1 MTKAIRKLSL
11 SPFAHHTLTK
21 LKNDPIADTFILD
34 HAFTLFVWSSFRTMN
49 VKNILK
55 LIVSIVVCQLA
66 GMIGALATSA
76 SIQTWYVT
84 LNKPFFTPPNWL
96 FAPVWLTLYTL
107 MGISLFLVWRLGV
120 QDPHAQIALALF
132 GIQLLLN
139 AFWSIAFFGLRS
151 PLAGL
156 SIILALWIAIAAT
169 IVKFLPLS
177 KPAGLL
183 LLPYILWVTIAAA
196 LNVAIVLLN

>member
-1 MTKAIRKLSL
+1 M
-11 SPFAHHTLTK
+11 
-21 LKNDPIADTFILD
+21 D
-34 HAFTLFVWSSFRTMN
+34 
-49 VKNILK
+49 VKDILK
-55 LIVSIVVCQLA
+55 LIASIFVCQLA
-66 GMIGALATSA
+66 GMIGAVATSA

-120 QDPHAQIALALF
+120 HDRHVQIALAIF

-156 SIILALWIAIAAT
+156 SVILILWIAIAAT

-183 LLPYILWVTIAAA
+183 LIPYILWVSIAAA

>member
-1 MTKAIRKLSL
+1 M
-11 SPFAHHTLTK
+11 
-21 LKNDPIADTFILD
+21 D
-34 HAFTLFVWSSFRTMN
+34 
-49 VKNILK
+49 VKDILK
-55 LIVSIVVCQLA
+55 VIASIFVCQLA
-66 GMIGALATSA
+66 GMIGAVATSA

-120 QDPHAQIALALF
+120 HDRHVKMALALF
-132 GIQLLLN
+132 GVQLLLN

-156 SIILALWIAIAAT
+156 LVILMLWIAIAAT

-183 LLPYILWVTIAAA
+183 LLPYILWVSIAAA

>member
-1 MTKAIRKLSL
+1 M
-11 SPFAHHTLTK
+11 
-21 LKNDPIADTFILD
+21 D
-34 HAFTLFVWSSFRTMN
+34 
-49 VKNILK
+49 VKDILK
-55 LIVSIVVCQLA
+55 VIASIVVCQLA
-66 GMIGALATSA
+66 GVIGALATSSA
-76 SIQTWYVT
+76 IQTWYVT

-120 QDPHAQIALALF
+120 HDRPVQIALSLF
-132 GIQLLLN
+132 GVQLLLN

-156 SIILALWIAIAAT
+156 LVILMLWIAIAAT
-169 IVKFLPLS
+169 ISKFLPLS

-183 LLPYILWVTIAAA
+183 LIPYILWVTIAAA
-196 LNVAIVLLN
+196 LNLAIVLLN

>member
-1 MTKAIRKLSL
+1 MA
-11 SPFAHHTLTK
+11 
-21 LKNDPIADTFILD
+21 
-34 HAFTLFVWSSFRTMN
+34 
-49 VKNILK
+49 VKDILK
-55 LIVSIVVCQLA
+55 LIASIVVCQLA
-66 GMIGALATSA
+66 GMIGAAATSA

-107 MGISLFLVWRLGV
+107 MGISLFLIWRLGV
-120 QDPHAQIALALF
+120 QDRHVQIALAIF
-132 GIQLLLN
+132 GVQLLLN

-156 SIILALWIAIAAT
+156 VVILMLWIAITAT
-169 IVKFLPLS
+169 ILKFLPLS

-183 LLPYILWVTIAAA
+183 LIPYILWVTIAAA
-196 LNVAIVLLN
+196 LNLAIVLLN

>member
-1 MTKAIRKLSL
+1 MDVKDV
-11 SPFAHHTLTK
+11 
-21 LKNDPIADTFILD
+21 LKVIA
-34 HAFTLFVWSSFRTMN
+34 
-49 VKNILK
+49 
-55 LIVSIVVCQLA
+55 SIFVCQLA
-66 GMIGALATSA
+66 GVIGAVATSA
-76 SIQTWYVT
+76 SVQTWYVT

-120 QDPHAQIALALF
+120 HDRPVQIALVIF
-132 GIQLLLN
+132 GVQLLLN

-156 SIILALWIAIAAT
+156 IVILMLWIAIAAT
-169 IVKFLPLS
+169 ISKFLPLS

-183 LLPYILWVTIAAA
+183 LIPYILWVTIAAA
-196 LNVAIVLLN
+196 LNLAIVLLN

>member
-1 MTKAIRKLSL
+1 M
-11 SPFAHHTLTK
+11 
-21 LKNDPIADTFILD
+21 D
-34 HAFTLFVWSSFRTMN
+34 
-49 VKNILK
+49 VKDILK
-55 LIVSIVVCQLA
+55 LIASIVVCQLA

-107 MGISLFLVWRLGV
+107 MGISLFLVWRQGV
-120 QDPHAQIALALF
+120 QDRPVQIALALF
-132 GIQLLLN
+132 GVQLLLN

-156 SIILALWIAIAAT
+156 SVILMLWIAIAAT
-169 IVKFLPLS
+169 IVKFLSLS

-183 LLPYILWVTIAAA
+183 LVPYILWVSIAAA
-196 LNVAIVLLN
+196 LNLAIVLLN

>member
-1 MTKAIRKLSL
+1 M
-11 SPFAHHTLTK
+11 
-21 LKNDPIADTFILD
+21 D
-34 HAFTLFVWSSFRTMN
+34 
-49 VKNILK
+49 VKDILK
-55 LIVSIVVCQLA
+55 LIASIFVCQLA
-66 GMIGALATSA
+66 GMIGAVATSA

-120 QDPHAQIALALF
+120 HDRHVKMALALF
-132 GIQLLLN
+132 GVQLLLN

-156 SIILALWIAIAAT
+156 LVILMLWIAIAAT

-183 LLPYILWVTIAAA
+183 LLPYILWVSIAAA

>member
-1 MTKAIRKLSL
+1 M
-11 SPFAHHTLTK
+11 
-21 LKNDPIADTFILD
+21 D
-34 HAFTLFVWSSFRTMN
+34 

-55 LIVSIVVCQLA
+55 LIASILVCQLA
-66 GMIGALATSA
+66 GMIGAVATSSA
-76 SIQTWYVT
+76 IQTWYVT

-107 MGISLFLVWRLGV
+107 MGISLFLIWRQGV
-120 QDPHAQIALALF
+120 QDRHVKSALAIF

-156 SIILALWIAIAAT
+156 SVILMLWIAIAAT

-183 LLPYILWVTIAAA
+183 LVPYILWVSIAAA
-196 LNVAIVLLN
+196 LNLAIVLLN